1 MDLNVMI
8 KVRSGLL
15 HTSLLLMVSLLV
27 LAIFSMLPGEAADWN
42 EGTVTIEPDP
52 NDPLFNGFPKHIER
66 PGNTSYFTLHFHNS
80 HAPEQTLMITIT
92 DGPVGWPASISSLL
106 TIGQGESD
114 TAVLAVTIPDE
125 ILDTTIN
132 YPFRVEA
139 EGMET
144 GDKAYILAI
153 IGLDAEVDH
162 QLTLA
167 ETGGKLE
174 IISVHPDQ
182 QLYVEM
188 TLRNVGEMNDQYS
201 LEIDDH
207 NIGWDIQFREG
218 GQDIDV
224 DLEDGD
230 FGSTFMTRVLIKVP
244 ATAVPGGRFT
254 IHIHSTSTTNELYG
268 VGTPND
274 QISITFE
281 IVKGSSI
288 SLDPLSTYLEVSE
301 GHTSDILFNAIH
313 SGVIGSSF
321 DPLINILQDGTAQ
334 PDWTVVIDDDGMVEF
349 YVGETRA
356 FQAHITPPD
365 DISGTFT
372 VQYGG
377 VSNGADV
384 YWATSTLKV
393 IPSHEVELLSI
404 SGGPFNRT
412 DQISLTAHV
421 RNYKEEAIAIVLQVE
436 GAPDDI
442 MVQLEPSAINM
453 GPKTTRTAIILFE
466 PLDRGDLET
475 FVVDVKL
482 LIPLESEV
490 EGWTTVSNISHSVG
504 FLDRPNLRIKDIT
517 MPSRPLYE
525 EEEVLINITVEN
537 TGYSTASNVSI
548 SLYELTWSLSR
559 PLISSTYVDIPP
571 GGTIDLT
578 FEWQASPAAKS
589 VVAVVDP
596 NDLLDEDDEGDNE
609 KVYPVSI
616 TKRPTT
622 NGEQDP
628 QGDGES
634 VSPGVMVVSVAGAV
648 TLTAAALALVSSD
661 AFRYS
666 FFSTAFPLYSKLRP
680 QKLLGNKLRRRIYV
694 YIQNHPGEHFRA
706 ILVNLALTNG
716 TLAHHLYTLE
726 REKLIRSERDGLYRR
741 FYPAGYR
748 IENERRDITLV
759 QRRILDKVEEK
770 PGTSQKVI
778 ANELKLS
785 SSTVN
790 YNIKTLKEKGLIDVE
805 KVGKSTSITS
815 IDQKR

>member
-8 KVRSGLL
+8 NVRSGLL

-42 EGTVTIEPDP
+42 EGTVTIDADP
-52 NDPLFNGFPKHIER
+52 EDPLFNGFPKHIER
-66 PGNTSYFTLHFHNS
+66 PGSTSYFTLHFHNTHTS
-80 HAPEQTLMITIT
+80 EQTLMITIA
-92 DGPVGWPASISSLL
+92 DGPDGWPASISSLL
-106 TIGQGESD
+106 TIEPGVSD

-125 ILDTTIN
+125 IFDTTIN

-162 QLTLA
+162 QLTLTDTVGRL
-167 ETGGKLE
+167 ETVNVYPGE
-174 IISVHPDQ
+174 

-188 TLRNVGEMNDQYS
+188 TLKNVGEMNDIYS

-218 GQDIDV
+218 GQEIDV
-224 DLEDGD
+224 GLEDGD
-230 FGSTFMTRVLIKVP
+230 FGSTFETLILIKVP
-244 ATAVPGGRFT
+244 ETTVPGGRFT
-254 IHIHSTSTTNELYG
+254 IHIHSTSTANELYG
-268 VGTPND
+268 IGTPND
-274 QISITFE
+274 QVSITFE

-288 SLDPLSTYLEVSE
+288 SLDPLSTYVEVSE
-301 GHTSDILFNAIH
+301 GRTSDIRFNAIH

-321 DPLINILQDGTAQ
+321 DPLINILLDGTVQ
-334 PDWTVVIDDDGMVEF
+334 PDWTVVIDDDGMGEF
-349 YVGETRA
+349 YIGETRA
-356 FQAHITPPD
+356 YQAHITPPD

-372 VQYGG
+372 VQYDGI
-377 VSNGADV
+377 SDSADV

-393 IPSHEVELLSI
+393 IPSHEVEILSI

-412 DQISLTAHV
+412 DPISLIVRV
-421 RNYKEEAIAIVLQVE
+421 RNYKEEAIAVVLQIE
-436 GAPDDI
+436 GVPDDI

-453 GPKTTRTAIILFE
+453 GPGTTKAATIRFE
-466 PLDRGDLET
+466 PLDRSDLEA

-490 EGWTTVSNISHSVG
+490 EGWATASNMSHTVG
-504 FLDRPNLRIKDIT
+504 FLDRPNLRIKEIS
-517 MPSRPLYE
+517 MPSRQLYE
-525 EEEVLINITVEN
+525 EEGVYINVTVEN
-537 TGYSTASNVSI
+537 TGYSTASNLSV
-548 SLYELTWSLSR
+548 SLYEITWGLSR
-559 PLISSTYVDIPP
+559 PLISSIVVDIPP

-596 NDLLDEDDEGDNE
+596 KDLLDEDDEGDNE
-609 KVYPVSI
+609 MLYSVSI
-616 TKRPTT
+616 TRRPITD
-622 NGEQDP
+622 GDLDP
-628 QGDGES
+628 QGGGS

-648 TLTAAALALVSSD
+648 TLTATALALVSSD

-666 FFSTAFPLYSKLRP
+666 FFSAAFPLYSKLRP

-694 YIQNHPGEHFRA
+694 YIQNHPGEHFRG
-706 ILVNLALTNG
+706 ILVNLNLTNG

-759 QRRILDKVEEK
+759 QRRILGKVEEK

-778 ANELKLS
+778 ADELKLS

-790 YNIKTLKEKGLIDVE
+790 YNIKALKDKGLIDME

-815 IDQKR
+815 IDRSK